1 MYKFPSCSITVLQ
14 ENEIKRT
21 YTDKKIT
28 KENDDESKTRN
39 SMFWKSQQ
47 STQIAIWRF
56 KITSLEIECLTQ
68 NKAYSVCVSKNQERN
83 MKKYKKGEKRFE
95 KGECVEEIHSCLSVK
110 S

>member
-39 SMFWKSQQ
+39 SMF
-47 STQIAIWRF
+47 
-56 KITSLEIECLTQ
+56 
-68 NKAYSVCVSKNQERN
+68 
-83 MKKYKKGEKRFE
+83 
-95 KGECVEEIHSCLSVK
+95 
-110 S
+110 